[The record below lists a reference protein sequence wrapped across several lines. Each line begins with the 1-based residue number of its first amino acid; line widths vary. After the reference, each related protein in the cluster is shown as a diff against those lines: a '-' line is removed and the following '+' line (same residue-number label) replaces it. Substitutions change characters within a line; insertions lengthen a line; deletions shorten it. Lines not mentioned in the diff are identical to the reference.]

1 MAIDVLKLK
10 KPPRKILIIKPSSLG
25 DVVHSLPFLNALRDS
40 FPRAEIHWIIAKGLE
55 GLLEG
60 HPMINKL
67 WIINK
72 DDWKRIKG
80 ARATIKEL
88 RSLFKSLKAE
98 KYDLVIDLQGLLRS
112 GILAKATGAS
122 VRVGFKEAR
131 EGSRI
136 FYTHTVKAGQDVHAV
151 DRYLE
156 IAKFLG
162 CDISDIKFP
171 FPLFFNSFAAGEPV
185 RGGQLSSASGGLN
198 FHLSERYAVIVP
210 GARWETKRWYPERFG
225 ELSSMLSL
233 KSLVVGGESDADIAD
248 IVVRNS
254 DGNAI
259 SAAGKTT
266 LKELIEI
273 IKNARFVVTNDSG
286 PMHIAAALNVPVFA
300 IFGSTNPVRT
310 GPYGRLH
317 VIIRK
322 ELECSPCYR
331 KNCRTVQCMEMISVR
346 EVADAIRR
354 SGY

>member
-1 MAIDVLKLK
+1 MAMDVLKLK
-10 KPPRKILIIKPSSLG
+10 KPPRKILVIKPSSLG

-72 DDWKRIKG
+72 DDWKRVKG
-80 ARATIKEL
+80 AGTTIKEL

-98 KYDLVIDLQGLLRS
+98 KYDIVMDLQGLLRS
-112 GILAKATGAS
+112 GILAKATGAP
-122 VRVGFKEAR
+122 VRIGFKEAR

-136 FYTHTVKAGQDVHAV
+136 FYTHTVKAGKDVHAV

-156 IAKFLG
+156 IAKFIG

-171 FPLFFNSFAAGEPV
+171 FPLSFKS
-185 RGGQLSSASGGLN
+185 QLSTLN
-198 FHLSERYAVIVP
+198 FQLPERYAVIVP
-210 GARWETKRWYPERFG
+210 GARWQTKRWFPERFG
-225 ELSSMLSL
+225 QLSSMMQV
-233 KSLVVGGESDADIAD
+233 KSIIVGGESDADIAS
-248 IVVRNS
+248 IVIRNS

-259 SAAGKTT
+259 SAVGKTT
-266 LKELIEI
+266 LKVLIEVI
-273 IKNARFVVTNDSG
+273 RNARFVVTNDSG

-300 IFGSTNPVRT
+300 IFGPTNPLRT
-310 GPYGRLH
+310 GPYGKSH

-322 ELECSPCYR
+322 GLECSPCYR
-331 KNCRTVQCMEMISVR
+331 KNCRAVQCMEMISVR

>member
-1 MAIDVLKLK
+1 MSMDVLKLK

-40 FPRAEIHWIIAKGLE
+40 FPKAEIHWIIAKGLE

-72 DDWKRIKG
+72 DDWKRVKG
-80 ARATIKEL
+80 VGTTIKEL

-98 KYDLVIDLQGLLRS
+98 KYDIVIDLQGLLRS
-112 GILAKATGAS
+112 GVLAKATGAPI
-122 VRVGFKEAR
+122 RIGFKEAR

-136 FYTHTVKAGQDVHAV
+136 FYTHTVKAGKDVHAV

-162 CDISDIKFP
+162 CDISDVRFP
-171 FPLFFNSFAAGEPV
+171 FPLSFH
-185 RGGQLSSASGGLN
+185 SSHSSLVTR
-198 FHLSERYAVIVP
+198 HSSLSEDYAVMVP
-210 GARWETKRWYPERFG
+210 GARWQAKRWFPERFG
-225 ELSSMLSL
+225 QLSSMMQV
-233 KSLVVGGESDADIAD
+233 KSIVVGGESDADIAS

-259 SAAGKTT
+259 SVAEKTT

-273 IKNARFVVTNDSG
+273 IRNARFVVSNDSG

-300 IFGSTNPVRT
+300 IFGPTNPLRT
-310 GPYGRLH
+310 GPYGKSH

-322 ELECSPCYR
+322 GLECSPCYR

-346 EVADAIRR
+346 EAADAIRR

>member
-1 MAIDVLKLK
+1 MVMDVLKLK

-40 FPRAEIHWIIAKGLE
+40 FPKAEIHWIIARGLE

-80 ARATIKEL
+80 VGTTIKEL

-98 KYDLVIDLQGLLRS
+98 KYDIVIDLQGLLRS
-112 GILAKATGAS
+112 GILGKATGTS
-122 VRVGFKEAR
+122 VRIGFKEAR

-136 FYTHTVKAGQDVHAV
+136 FYTHTVKGGKDVHAV

-171 FPLFFNSFAAGEPV
+171 FPLSFNS
-185 RGGQLSSASGGLN
+185 QLSSSSSG
-198 FHLSERYAVIVP
+198 LSFQLPEKYAVIVP
-210 GARWETKRWYPERFG
+210 GARWETKRWHPERFG
-225 ELSSMLSL
+225 ELASMLSV
-233 KSLVVGGESDADIAD
+233 KSIIVGGKSDADIAD

-254 DGNAI
+254 DGNTI

-273 IKNARFVVTNDSG
+273 IRNARFVVTNDSG
-286 PMHIAAALNVPVFA
+286 PMHIAAALNVLVFA
-300 IFGSTNPVRT
+300 IFGPTNPLRT
-310 GPYGRLH
+310 GPYGKSH
-317 VIIRK
+317 VIIK
-322 ELECSPCYR
+322 KGLECSPCY
-331 KNCRTVQCMEMISVR
+331 KKKCRTVQCMEMISVR
-346 EVADAIRR
+346 EVADAVRQN
-354 SGY
+354 